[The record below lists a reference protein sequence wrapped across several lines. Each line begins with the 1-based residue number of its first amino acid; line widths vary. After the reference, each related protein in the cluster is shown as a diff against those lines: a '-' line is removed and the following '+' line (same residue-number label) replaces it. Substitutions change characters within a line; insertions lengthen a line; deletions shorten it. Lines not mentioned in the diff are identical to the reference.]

1 MPTTITIEEE
11 TKELLKT
18 LKGNRDWNS
27 FLKNLAEEYIS
38 IKREAIRKRLKE
50 LLEEETRVKRWA
62 REY

>member
-18 LKGNRDWNS
+18 LKGDRDWNS